1 MRALERA
8 LPAHS
13 ARITIVS
20 ESNFLLYTPLLPAVA
35 GGTLN
40 PRNVTV
46 PIREELKH
54 AHLLI
59 GRVAGCD
66 PQRRALPQCALEGF
80 HPRRDALDRRR

>member
-1 MRALERA
+1 MAWNVVVAGGGFAGLYAVRALERA

-46 PIREELKH
+46 PIARSWSK
-54 AHLLI
+54 
-59 GRVAGCD
+59 
-66 PQRRALPQCALEGF
+66 PTS
-80 HPRRDALDRRR
+80 